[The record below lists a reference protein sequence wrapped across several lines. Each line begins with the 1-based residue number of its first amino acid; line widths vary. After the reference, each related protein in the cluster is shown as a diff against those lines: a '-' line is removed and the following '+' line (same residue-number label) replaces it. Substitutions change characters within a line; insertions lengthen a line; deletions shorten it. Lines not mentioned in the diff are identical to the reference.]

1 MPLNNEQIERYSRQ
15 IIVPGI
21 GGIAQERLIAARLM
35 LIGEIRDAEA
45 VLAYMVGAGVGRI
58 DLRLPGLDTAAQAS
72 LIGRMRDLNSDVS
85 VNASVLDSAKT
96 SLILALVASNAVIDT
111 IRALCRGRCD
121 TPIVLARLDT
131 PPRIAIFPQ
140 RPPCPACADTD
151 LLVPFADR
159 SDHASFVALVA
170 ATEAFKM
177 TTGAVAVA
185 RPTLI
190 QFKGYQSA
198 VREIRTQAHNRKCA
212 CRVCEAGEPR

>member
-1 MPLNNEQIERYSRQ
+1 MPLSNEQIERYSRQ

-21 GGIAQERLIAARLM
+21 GGIAQKRLIAARLM

-45 VLAYMVGAGVGRI
+45 VLEYMVGVGVGRI
-58 DLRLPGLDTAAQAS
+58 DLRLPGLDTAAQLL

-131 PPRIAIFPQ
+131 PPRIAIFSPTSALS
-140 RPPCPACADTD
+140 ACADTD
-151 LLVPFADR
+151 LVC
-159 SDHASFVALVA
+159 
-170 ATEAFKM
+170 AF
-177 TTGAVAVA
+177 
-185 RPTLI
+185 
-190 QFKGYQSA
+190 
-198 VREIRTQAHNRKCA
+198 C
-212 CRVCEAGEPR
+212 